1 MSNNRNLNSTDMEK
15 IDINCDFKDFPLVNC
30 YFAGPQLGKLI
41 VRSEELGI
49 PAYLSGTLS
58 GTVTEMRNVF
68 KVIVPVLKFGVV

>member
-1 MSNNRNLNSTDMEK
+1 M
-15 IDINCDFKDFPLVNC
+15 
-30 YFAGPQLGKLI
+30 GKLI

-68 KVIVPVLKFGVV
+68 KVIVPVLKFGVL

>member
-1 MSNNRNLNSTDMEK
+1 VILK
-15 IDINCDFKDFPLVNC
+15 ISPWSSAILQ
-30 YFAGPQLGKLI
+30 GQLGKLI

-68 KVIVPVLKFGVV
+68 EVIVPVLKFGVF

>member
-1 MSNNRNLNSTDMEK
+1 WSSAILQ
-15 IDINCDFKDFPLVNC
+15 
-30 YFAGPQLGKLI
+30 GQLGKLI